1 VNVWQLTWRVSQHE
15 PRTFWAG
22 WFAFMVFFTLPAA
35 VGWVLGRGFA
45 ALSEG
50 DASSVY
56 RWAVVLALVEVLRM
70 ASVHVGAILWTKAW
84 VHMETLLRANMLIG
98 QVASGGDEAGR
109 PVGSAGGALTHFRDD
124 TEDVVN
130 FVDGIVDVSGGLVFT
145 VVAAFVLGAAD
156 LTAASVLVIPLAGVA
171 LATRTLD
178 RRIKEYRSADRV
190 ATAAVTGFVGDAMA
204 AATTVKV
211 NGATPWVTSRMGGL
225 VDRRRHTAVR
235 DRVLDEGVQAFSRG
249 ASDVGLGLVL
259 LVSASAIASGRFD
272 VGTLALFTAYLG
284 WLNFLPRM
292 VGRVLARRKQAG
304 VAFDR
309 MRHLVADGDVNNM
322 VAPRPLP
329 IAPRGDRSRPPDVR
343 PAREPLDQLDVVG
356 LSVAHGSNVVL
367 RDANLTIRRGEFVV
381 LSGPIGS
388 GKTTLLRA
396 LLGLERR
403 AAVSGEIRW
412 NGAVV
417 TDPAAFMV
425 PPNAGF
431 LPQVP
436 QLLSDTIT
444 DNIGL
449 GPVTAEQIERAIGLA
464 VFADDLAEFPEG
476 ATTLIGP
483 RGLRLSGGQRQRLA
497 AARAFVHAPEIVVLD
512 DLSSALDVETEL
524 LLWRKLAEA
533 GITVLAVSHRAVA
546 FDRADQVLRLD
557 RGRLSG

>member
-1 VNVWQLTWRVSQHE
+1 MNVWKLTLRVSQHE

-22 WFAFMVFFTLPAA
+22 WFAFVVFFTLPAA
-35 VGWVLGRGFA
+35 VGWVLGRGFT

-50 DASSVY
+50 DARSVY
-56 RWAVVLALVEVLRM
+56 RWAAVLALVEVLRM

-84 VHMETLLRANMLIG
+84 VHMETLLRANLLIA
-98 QVASGGDEAGR
+98 QVASGGVEAGR

-130 FVDGIVDVSGGLVFT
+130 LVDGVIDVSGGVVFT

-156 LTAASVLVIPLAGVA
+156 LTAAAVLAIPLAGVA

-211 NGATPWVTSRMGGL
+211 NGATPWVTMRMRGL

-309 MRHLVADGDVNNM
+309 MRHLVADDDVTNT
-322 VAPRPLP
+322 VAARSLP
-329 IAPRGDRSRPPDVR
+329 IGPHCERSRPPDVR
-343 PAREPLDQLDVVG
+343 PDREPLEQLDVVG

-367 RDANLTIRRGEFVV
+367 HDAHLTIRRGEFVV

-412 NGAVV
+412 NGFVV
-417 TDPAAFMV
+417 TDPSAFMV
-425 PPNAGF
+425 PPNVGF

-436 QLLSDTIT
+436 QLLSDTVA

-449 GPVTAEQIERAIGLA
+449 GPVTAVQIERAVALA

-476 ATTLIGP
+476 TDTLIGP

-524 LLWRKLAEA
+524 LLWRQLAEA

-557 RGRLSG
+557 RGRLIG